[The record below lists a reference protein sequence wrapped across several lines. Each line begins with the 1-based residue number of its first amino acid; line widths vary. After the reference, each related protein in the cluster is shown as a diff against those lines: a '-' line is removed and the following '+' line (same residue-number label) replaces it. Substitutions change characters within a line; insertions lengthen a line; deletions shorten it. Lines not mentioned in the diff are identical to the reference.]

1 MNNVD
6 YVHELG
12 ATRTTPAYLRDAL
25 NVDIDRNGKASRR
38 QGYKLL
44 FSGAAH
50 SLFGAAE
57 LPFGLVVFDG
67 KLCWFDESEAPPEPL
82 LPVDPNARMSYVYS
96 NGRIYWSNGQVR
108 GFVLADKSI
117 YPGGIDTP
125 PIQPLLPTTA
135 TGDRTKA
142 E

>member
-1 MNNVD
+1 M
-6 YVHELG
+6 
-12 ATRTTPAYLRDAL
+12 
-25 NVDIDRNGKASRR
+25 
-38 QGYKLL
+38 LL

-50 SLFGAAE
+50 ILFGAAE
-57 LPFGLVVFDG
+57 LPFSLVVFDG

-117 YPGGIDTP
+117 YPWGIDTP
-125 PIQPLLPTTA
+125 PIQPLLQTTA
-135 TGDRTKA
+135 TGGLDAGRYQVAITWMGDTNGDGGQKTGERQA
-142 E
+142 ATI